1 MCVCRPQPGGDR
13 GQNHVHLRSA
23 GDGRRLREA
32 GRWRSAGSG
41 QTGETHFCQ
50 CLDQLQQKLH
60 PQQIP
65 KIRTNLSHHVLQAL
79 INIGEILK
87 AAGCDYSNGEK
98 LSFSSYVSHVLKFK
112 HELSEHINPF
122 ISVVKTTVLLADI
135 NDFNNV
141 NEVYKTCKPALYC
154 SFHFDHT
161 SRENDSVT
169 SLGVT

>member
-1 MCVCRPQPGGDR
+1 M
-13 GQNHVHLRSA
+13 
-23 GDGRRLREA
+23 
-32 GRWRSAGSG
+32 
-41 QTGETHFCQ
+41 
-50 CLDQLQQKLH
+50 
-60 PQQIP
+60 
-65 KIRTNLSHHVLQAL
+65 LQAL
-79 INIGEILK
+79 VNIGEILK

-98 LSFSSYVSHVLKFK
+98 LSFSSYVSHVLNIK

-161 SRENDSVT
+161 SS
-169 SLGVT
+169 SLNRQGVGNTPWSTK

>member
-1 MCVCRPQPGGDR
+1 ERNLCVCRPQPGGDR

-65 KIRTNLSHHVLQAL
+65 KIQTNLSHRVLQVL

-87 AAGCDYSNGEK
+87 AAGCDYSN
-98 LSFSSYVSHVLKFK
+98 
-112 HELSEHINPF
+112 
-122 ISVVKTTVLLADI
+122 VVKTTVLLADI

-141 NEVYKTCKPALYC
+141 NEVYKTFFSSNFPARAAYQVAALPRGGLVEIEAIAVLGPV
-154 SFHFDHT
+154 S
-161 SRENDSVT
+161 DS
-169 SLGVT
+169 